1 MFFSEN
7 LKLLRSRRGRSQVDL
22 SNLLNIK
29 RTSLSGYELGT
40 SYPTFDTLISI
51 SAFFKISIDKLLKV
65 QLNAIS
71 ELQLSELEKGYD
83 IDLKGNRMR
92 VLATTVDS
100 DNIENIELVNIAA
113 KAGYRNGFADPDFIK
128 VLPTFQMPFLS
139 RSKKYRTFQI
149 SGDSM
154 PPVTN
159 GSYVTAEY
167 IENWTL
173 IKDGFPYIVLTKDDG
188 VVFKNV
194 INQIDQK
201 KNLLLCST
209 NDSYK
214 PYEIDIS
221 EILEIWKFVNYI
233 ETTPPQQNV
242 SKKSL
247 QSAVTKLQND
257 VETFKKMIKS

>member
-1 MFFSEN
+1 MYFSEN

-22 SNLLNIK
+22 SNLLDIK

-40 SYPTFDTLISI
+40 SYPTFDTLINI
-51 SAFFKISIDKLLKV
+51 SSFFKVSIDKLLKV
-65 QLNAIS
+65 QLKAIS
-71 ELQLSELEKGYD
+71 ELQLSELEKGHD
-83 IDLKGNRMR
+83 IDLKGNKMR

-100 DNIENIELVNIAA
+100 DNIENIEVVNITA

-139 RSKKYRTFQI
+139 RNKKYRTFQI

-154 PPVTN
+154 PPVSS

-167 IENWTL
+167 VENWTL

-194 INQIDQK
+194 INQINGK
-201 KNLLLCST
+201 KNLLLCSS
-209 NDSYK
+209 NVEYD
-214 PYEIDIS
+214 PYEVDIS

-233 ETTPPQQNV
+233 EATPPRQNMT
-242 SKKSL
+242 KDSL
-247 QSAVTKLQND
+247 QKAVIKLQQD
-257 VETFKKMIKS
+257 VESVKNMLK

>member
-1 MFFSEN
+1 MYFSEN
-7 LKLLRSRRGRSQVDL
+7 LKLLRSRRGRSQADL

-40 SYPTFDTLISI
+40 SYPTFDTLIGI
-51 SAFFKISIDKLLKV
+51 SSFFNISIDKLLKV

-83 IDLKGNRMR
+83 IDLKGNKMR
-92 VLATTVDS
+92 VLATTVNS
-100 DNIENIELVNIAA
+100 NNIENIEVVNVTA

-128 VLPTFQMPFLS
+128 VLPMFQMPFLS

-154 PPVTN
+154 PPVSN

-167 IENWTL
+167 VENWTL

-188 VVFKNV
+188 IVFKNI
-194 INQIDQK
+194 INQIDPN

-209 NDSYK
+209 NEEYL

-221 EILEIWKFVNYI
+221 EILEVWKFVNYI
-233 ETTPPQQNV
+233 EATPPQQNM
-242 SKKSL
+242 SKESIQK
-247 QSAVTKLQND
+247 AVNKLQRD
-257 VETFKKMIKS
+257 VESVKNMLK